1 MLVIMQSVK
10 FFHAIYASKIL
21 DENQMNY
28 TTTKKL
34 LFAIVFALEKFRFY
48 LIGSKVIVFKDI

>member
-1 MLVIMQSVK
+1 MQSVK
-10 FFHAIYASKIL
+10 FFYAIYASKIL